1 MALITLSEA
10 ELAWGDLPLLDHAEM
25 SLDAGER
32 VGVIGRNGSG
42 KSSLLQCLAGVE
54 KLDAGEMRVQDGL
67 IKVYVEQEP
76 FLPEAPTLRD
86 ALILRGRLESIADER
101 DKWTAIARLD
111 EYLHRLEV
119 RHEQAPHKASGGEK
133 KRAALALALSMK
145 PDLLLLDE
153 PTNHLDVETILALE
167 AILTQEF
174 RSNRSLMVITHDRAF
189 LDAVCTRILELDRG
203 ILRSFPGNFA
213 AYESR
218 KEYELHAEAL
228 ERERF
233 DKFWAQE
240 EVWIRKGIEAR
251 RTRNEGRVKRL
262 EELRRQR
269 AARRDRLGQ
278 INLTIDAGERSG
290 KVVAEIENLTKR
302 FGERTIV
309 DNLSFKLMRGDKL
322 GLVGPN
328 GAGKSTLIKLI
339 LGTLAPDEGK
349 LKLGTN
355 LKIAYFDQLREQL
368 DDTKTVAETVSP
380 GSEWVEIAGQKK
392 HIMSYLSD
400 FLFTPRRAEVP
411 VGNLSGGERNRLLL
425 ARLFALPANL
435 LVLDEPTND
444 LDIDSLEL
452 LEETLENYPGT
463 IILVSH
469 DRRFLDN
476 VVTQLLAPVNHAH
489 PDGRWMEFVGGYE
502 DWIRQ
507 RPALPEEEDKPEKK
521 TAEKPTAPRT
531 VRTAERMSFKENRE
545 LESLP
550 ETIEKLEKEQESLM
564 LEMSDPAFFK
574 RPIQEQQA
582 AGERSQALPQLIEAA
597 YARWTE
603 LTEKA
608 ERCAR

>member
-1 MALITLSEA
+1 
-10 ELAWGDLPLLDHAEM
+10 
-25 SLDAGER
+25 
-32 VGVIGRNGSG
+32 
-42 KSSLLQCLAGVE
+42 
-54 KLDAGEMRVQDGL
+54 
-67 IKVYVEQEP
+67 
-76 FLPEAPTLRD
+76 
-86 ALILRGRLESIADER
+86 
-101 DKWTAIARLD
+101 
-111 EYLHRLEV
+111 
-119 RHEQAPHKASGGEK
+119 
-133 KRAALALALSMK
+133 
-145 PDLLLLDE
+145 
-153 PTNHLDVETILALE
+153 
-167 AILTQEF
+167 
-174 RSNRSLMVITHDRAF
+174 
-189 LDAVCTRILELDRG
+189 
-203 ILRSFPGNFA
+203 
-213 AYESR
+213 
-218 KEYELHAEAL
+218 
-228 ERERF
+228 
-233 DKFWAQE
+233 
-240 EVWIRKGIEAR
+240 
-251 RTRNEGRVKRL
+251 
-262 EELRRQR
+262 
-269 AARRDRLGQ
+269 
-278 INLTIDAGERSG
+278 
-290 KVVAEIENLTKR
+290 
-302 FGERTIV
+302 
-309 DNLSFKLMRGDKL
+309 
-322 GLVGPN
+322 VGPN

-368 DDTKTVAETVSP
+368 DNTKTVAETVSP

-507 RPALPEEEDKPEKK
+507 RPPLPETEEKPEKK
-521 TAEKPTAPRT
+521 PAEKPAVPRT
-531 VRTAERMSFKENRE
+531 VRTAERMTFKETRE

-564 LEMSDPAFFK
+564 VEMSDPAFFK
-574 RPIQEQQA
+574 RPIEEQQA
-582 AGERSQALPQLIEAA
+582 AGDRAQALPQLIEQA

-608 ERCAR
+608 ERCAK